1 MSDVVMFGEVLKP
14 GAPRP
19 CGPTGLLRAPL
30 RCGPGFQPGPLR
42 ALRIP
47 GAARASASAA
57 LPDPSYVGLGEPETL
72 VEPVRGELIP
82 GADHHVLRPVRA
94 QPVQSLAH
102 Q

>member
-30 RCGPGFQPGPLR
+30 RCGPGFPPGPLR

-57 LPDPSYVGLGEPETL
+57 LPDPSYVGLGEPETAVNRIIGS
-72 VEPVRGELIP
+72 VEI
-82 GADHHVLRPVRA
+82 
-94 QPVQSLAH
+94 
-102 Q
+102 